1 MLAKPYRA
9 GKWTPLCLSPVIL
22 GGLLGVLPHV
32 VQRFANGTWVLQTS
46 FDDHYYAMIAR
57 APIAG
62 AWSLRDP
69 FANATESTSVSYAWG
84 LFVPMAKLV
93 AWSGGGPAQFLLGW
107 RLLGGALLGGGL
119 CVLISTLLGRSKRS
133 VLALAGPWG
142 ISGLSGV
149 VAALLIADPG
159 LDRASIPLERLA
171 LTGISLLRHIHSF
184 ENAARYA
191 QFRVVSP
198 LCGLG
203 ILLTALAV
211 LCRPK
216 LDSRAALVLGVLLGA
231 LFNLYFFFW
240 TTLVGLL
247 LVLLVVQYLPA
258 QARRWVGVHHPP
270 RLLLRVL
277 LIGALIGLPQLI
289 GDLSSFGDHVIK
301 QALER
306 TPRGLALSWHNPGR
320 WLYLTGPRLWLDCV
334 LAAAAAFRVR
344 ALRIPAL
351 TVLIAFV
358 LANSALVTGLQFEN
372 YKWLHSLQAVT
383 YVCVWVWA
391 LVECSRHLRGR
402 YPLFVRV
409 ALGALVCASVSVALL
424 WIPRETLSA
433 TEPAEMSRWE
443 AEVRGLAPIVRAF
456 RSDSSVALP
465 REAQPVLLSGGV
477 GVLYEPAFSTQSF
490 ISDEEL
496 IERHALSAWVL
507 GEDRVRLDLRSDL
520 SSTMS
525 GERRPRWQNLRQ
537 RYEQV
542 VHKMSTAALDKFRVR
557 YAITVCRR
565 PPNPETGDW
574 QRLGEANFWCAWE
587 RKKP

>member
-1 MLAKPYRA
+1 MVAKPRCV
-9 GKWTPLCLSPVIL
+9 GKWLWLYPVVL
-22 GGLLGVLPHV
+22 GGLLGVLPHLA
-32 VQRFANGTWVLQTS
+32 QRLANGTWVLQTS

-57 APIAG
+57 APMAG

-93 AWSGGGPAQFLLGW
+93 AWVGGGPAQFLLGW
-107 RLLGGALLGGGL
+107 RILGGALLGAGL
-119 CVLISTLLGRSKRS
+119 WVLISDLLGRSKGS
-133 VLALAGPWG
+133 VSAVAGPLG
-142 ISGLSGV
+142 TRGLAAV
-149 VAALLIADPG
+149 VAALMAADPG
-159 LDRASIPLERLA
+159 LDRASIPLERLS
-171 LTGISLLRHIHSF
+171 LTGASLLRNIHSF
-184 ENAARYA
+184 QRGALYA

-203 ILLTALAV
+203 ILLAALAV

-216 LDSRAALVLGVLLGA
+216 LSPRAALGLGVLLGA

-240 TTLVGLL
+240 TTLVGLI

-258 QARRWVGVHHPP
+258 GVRRWFAVRHSPG
-270 RLLLRVL
+270 LLLGAL

-289 GDLSSFGDHVIK
+289 GDLSSFGDPVIK

-306 TPRGLALSWHNPGR
+306 TPRGLALSWHNPAR
-320 WLYLTGPRLWLDCV
+320 WMYLTGPRLWLDCILAV
-334 LAAAAAFRVR
+334 AAASRVP
-344 ALRIPAL
+344 ALRVPAL
-351 TVLIAFV
+351 MVLVAFV
-358 LANSALVTGLQFEN
+358 LGNSALVTGLQFEN
-372 YKWLHSLQAVT
+372 YKWLHGFQTVC
-383 YVCVWVWA
+383 YVCLWVWA
-391 LVECSRHLRGR
+391 LTECGRYLRGH
-402 YPLFVRV
+402 YPLLVRV
-409 ALGALVCASVSVALL
+409 ALVTLTVASGSVALL
-424 WIPRETLSA
+424 WIPRETLGA

-443 AEVRGLAPIVRAF
+443 AEIRGLEPIVKAF

-465 REAQPVLLSGGV
+465 RDAQPVLLYGTG

-490 ISDEEL
+490 ISDDEL

-525 GERRPRWQNLRQ
+525 GETRPRWQNLRE
-537 RYEQV
+537 RYDRV
-542 VHKMSTAALDKFRVR
+542 VRETSRAALDKFRVR

-565 PPNPETGDW
+565 PPNPETGNW
-574 QRLGEANFWCAWE
+574 QRLGEANIWCAWE
-587 RKKP
+587 REIL